1 MVLQTSPLGLAQTE
15 WNAKTM
21 KPLPAELDAKI
32 DEIKS
37 WLFDGDQQKIAKR
50 AQKTEQ
56 TVSRA
61 LNKKHFS
68 PIVIEVAAEVMNE
81 NKRLFEIR

>member
-1 MVLQTSPLGLAQTE
+1 MRQI
-15 WNAKTM
+15 
-21 KPLPAELDAKI
+21 PAELDAKI

-50 AQKTEQ
+50 AQRREE

-61 LNKKHFS
+61 LNKKQFS
-68 PIVIEVAAEVMNE
+68 PIVIEVAAEVMHE
-81 NKRLFEIR
+81 NKRLFEIETQNQ